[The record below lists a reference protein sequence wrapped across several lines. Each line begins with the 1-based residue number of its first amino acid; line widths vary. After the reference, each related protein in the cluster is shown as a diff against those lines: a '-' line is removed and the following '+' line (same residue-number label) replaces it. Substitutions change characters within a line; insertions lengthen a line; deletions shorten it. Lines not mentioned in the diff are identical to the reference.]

1 MRNLPIADQEERTGR
16 YQKLLG
22 KRGVFESVVLEERS
36 FLLAPYRQID
46 LSRSHHP
53 LPRVAK
59 TTLLALRLMT
69 QVQALGQ
76 PQRDQRK
83 VGRSTNGVKVRQLVP
98 AKCLADLRL
107 VTHGS
112 LEITAAHCCPFP

>member
-1 MRNLPIADQEERTGR
+1 MGR

-22 KRGVFESVVLEERS
+22 KRGVFESFGLEERS
-36 FLLAPYRQID
+36 SLLAPCRQID

-53 LPRVAK
+53 LPGVANA
-59 TTLLALRLMT
+59 TLLALRLMT

-83 VGRSTNGVKVRQLVP
+83 VCRSTNGVKVRQLVP
-98 AKCLADLRL
+98 SKCLADLRL
-107 VTHGS
+107 ITYGS
-112 LEITAAHCCPFP
+112 FEITAAHRCPFP